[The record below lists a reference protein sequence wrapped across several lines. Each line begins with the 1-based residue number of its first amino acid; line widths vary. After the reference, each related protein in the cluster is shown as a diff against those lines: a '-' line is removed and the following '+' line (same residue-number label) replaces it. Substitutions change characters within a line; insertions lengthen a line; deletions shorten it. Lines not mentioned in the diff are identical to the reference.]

1 LTSDGKATLNKKLEE
16 AQKAIENGADDLD
29 FVCNYEVFKMVISIW
44 SPEEILKGTI
54 GIS

>member
-29 FVCNYEVFKMVISIW
+29 FVVITRF
-44 SPEEILKGTI
+44 LKW
-54 GIS
+54 